1 MLMHSLPLRC
11 RTTGKAIPF
20 LLPIT
25 FKCPTMKEI
34 KKFNSPMFGELR
46 VTRNEK
52 GELLFCLKD
61 VCNSLGLQV
70 GATAKRLGGDINSTN
85 VSSIT
90 VLDANNHGQQ
100 MYFVTE
106 PDLYRCIF
114 QSRKPTAR
122 KFQDWVFNE
131 VLPSLRTTGAYVV
144 AKEEDCEE
152 DIIARGLIAA
162 KAALARREER
172 IKELEEQG
180 RRQEFVIEQKD
191 AQIDAQDKQIKIA
204 APKADY
210 YDKTLASTSCMT
222 TTQVADDLHITA
234 HTLNRK
240 LQEIGIIY
248 SQSGQW
254 HLKMPYKKWNLA
266 GTRIYNYQSS
276 NGEVVTRVTLVWNQ
290 RGKRFILALY
300 NNNFDVKRAIAE
312 IKGDISNK

>member
-1 MLMHSLPLRC
+1 MDEIKILHKS
-11 RTTGKAIPF
+11 TF
-20 LLPIT
+20 LG
-25 FKCPTMKEI
+25 KEI
-34 KKFNSPMFGELR
+34 DVWGTFENP
-46 VTRNEK
+46 
-52 GELLFCLKD
+52 LFRASD
-61 VCNSLGLQV
+61 VANWLH
-70 GATAKRLGGDINSTN
+70 NTN
-85 VSSIT
+85 VSNM
-90 VLDANNHGQQ
+90 VKKVDEDE
-100 MYFVTE
+100 VTKFNLGSRQGE
-106 PDLYRCIF
+106 TLFLTENGLYEILML
-114 QSRKPTAR
+114 SRKKDA
-122 KFQDWVFNE
+122 KQFKKGVKKILHE
-131 VLPSLRTTGAYVV
+131 IRTKGGYLATTQNDTPAT
-144 AKEEDCEE
+144 
-152 DIIARGLIAA
+152 I
-162 KAALARREER
+162 LARAMKVADEVIAEHEQR

-180 RRQEFVIEQKD
+180 RRQEIATEQKD

-266 GTRIYNYQSS
+266 GTRTYNYQSS
-276 NGEVVTRVTLVWNQ
+276 NGEVVTKVTLVWNQ

>member
-172 IKELEEQG
+172 IKELECENSQSK
-180 RRQEFVIEQKD
+180 QVIEAQGERIAKD
-191 AQIDAQDKQIKIA
+191 T
-204 APKADY
+204 PKVEY
-210 YDKTLASTSCMT
+210 YDQTLNSKDCMT
-222 TTQVADDLHITA
+222 SSQVALDLGITA
-234 HTLNRK
+234 QELHNK
-240 LQEIGIIY
+240 LCQANIIY
-248 SQSGQW
+248 KQSGQW
-254 HLKMPYKKWNLA
+254 NLHKPYKGWKLHDTN
-266 GTRIYNYQSS
+266 TYTFPSS
-276 NGEVVTRVTLVWNQ
+276 NGGTHTKVYTVWTQ
-290 RGKRFILALY
+290 RGRRFIIALFKNNFNVKLAL
-300 NNNFDVKRAIAE
+300 AE
-312 IKGDISNK
+312 INGNIAK

>member
-25 FKCPTMKEI
+25 FKCPTMKEV

-172 IKELEEQG
+172 IKELECENSQSK
-180 RRQEFVIEQKD
+180 QVIEAQGERIAKD
-191 AQIDAQDKQIKIA
+191 A
-204 APKADY
+204 PKVEY
-210 YDKTLASTSCMT
+210 YDQTLNSEDRMTSS
-222 TTQVADDLHITA
+222 QVALDLGITA
-234 HTLNRK
+234 QELHNK
-240 LQEIGIIY
+240 LCQANIIY
-248 SQSGQW
+248 KQSGQW
-254 HLKMPYKKWNLA
+254 NLHKPYKGWKLHDTN
-266 GTRIYNYQSS
+266 TYTFPSS
-276 NGEVVTRVTLVWNQ
+276 NGGTHAKVYTVWTQ
-290 RGKRFILALY
+290 RGRRFIIALFKNNFNVKLAL
-300 NNNFDVKRAIAE
+300 AE
-312 IKGDISNK
+312 INGNIAK